1 MNNPTMK
8 TPDQLLTI
16 YFDGEP
22 TAEECEQ
29 LAAWLKSNPVNVER
43 FVYASFIHRS
53 MYDVLCGQDAQKLMS
68 NDSGSEGIC
77 AEDFWTALLEEEK
90 SAPSVELE
98 PHKSELQRI
107 VPDRSH
113 IQASRGRVNRLAW
126 VTAFASLAAFV
137 FLLVY
142 VHFSQRFMSEP
153 VAVVTDVITA
163 GRQELDSSLK
173 PGGRLFTRRGTIR
186 LDEGVVKITFDN
198 GADVVIEGPSEFE
211 VITYD
216 EISLT
221 SGRLYANVPHRTVGF
236 IVSTLNAKV
245 IDLGTGF
252 GVYADATGSTDVHVL
267 DGKVSLVS
275 GTRSDVRQSQVVSV
289 NEARR
294 VERGSE
300 AIRPITFKADA
311 FVQDINS
318 KTNFVWRGQPLDAA
332 DLAGGGNGLGTGRR
346 DVCIEMSTGT
356 LTGNVPRER
365 IQRKAAYVLVPEL
378 EAVDGVFI
386 PEGSKGPIPVTSAG
400 HLFACPATLGESY
413 YGVFN
418 GSVLPLRTSVKGYID
433 HPVKHR
439 GTLYGIVERPVLFLH
454 SNLGITF
461 DLDKIRKTLPRGSR
475 ITGFSAGCGVA
486 EGPEGSKQEKDYSD
500 FYVLV
505 DGTERFA
512 AADMNYL
519 SELKVAE
526 VELADRDRFLTLMT
540 TEGKDGGLHLGWS
553 FFAEPR
559 LYFEVSDK

>member
-1 MNNPTMK
+1 MK

-22 TAEECEQ
+22 SVEEREQ

-43 FVYASFIHRS
+43 FVYESFIHRN

-68 NDSGSEGIC
+68 IDSGSEGIC

-90 SAPSVELE
+90 SAPSVALE

-113 IQASRGRVNRLAW
+113 IPASRGRVNRLAW

-137 FLLVY
+137 FMLVY
-142 VHFSQRFMSEP
+142 VQINQRFISEP
-153 VAVVTDVITA
+153 VAVVTDVITS

-173 PGGRLFTRRGTIR
+173 PGGRLFTRRGAVR
-186 LDEGVVKITFDN
+186 LDEGIVKITFDN

-211 VITYD
+211 LITYD
-216 EISLT
+216 EIALT

-318 KTNFVWRGQPLDAA
+318 KTHFIWRGQPLDLA
-332 DLAGGGNGLGTGRR
+332 DMAGGGNGLGTGRR

-356 LTGNVPRER
+356 LTGAVPRER
-365 IQRKAAYVLVPEL
+365 IQRKGAYVLAPEMD
-378 EAVDGVFI
+378 AVDGVFI
-386 PEGSKGPIPVTSAG
+386 PEGSQGPIPVTSAG

-439 GTLYGIVERPVLFLH
+439 GTLYGIAERPVLFLH

-461 DLDKIRKTLPRGSR
+461 DLDAIRKALPSGSR
-475 ITGFSAGCGVA
+475 ITGFSAGCGIA
-486 EGPEGSKQEKDYSD
+486 EGPEGSKQEKDFSD

-505 DGTERFA
+505 DGVERFA
-512 AADMNYL
+512 AGDMNYL
-519 SELKVAE
+519 SELKIAE

-540 TEGKDGGLHLGWS
+540 TEGKDGNLHLGWS

-559 LYFEVSDK
+559 LYFEVSGQ